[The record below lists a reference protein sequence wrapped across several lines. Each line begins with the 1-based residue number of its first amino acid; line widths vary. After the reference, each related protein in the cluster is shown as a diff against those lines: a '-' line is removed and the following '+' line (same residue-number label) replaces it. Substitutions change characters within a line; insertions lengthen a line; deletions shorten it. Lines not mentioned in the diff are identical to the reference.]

1 MATLNDITLGDIEL
15 DPLAGLT
22 LDDIEIQPAE
32 GSGFWRQ
39 AADLPVSAAGGVITG
54 LKGMTDLFGAN
65 NSASQELASYQQ
77 FYNQSL
83 SPEAQADQQEVA
95 RIMQEAQD
103 KGVWEQVKAGA
114 RAFAVAPLDT
124 AAQSLGT
131 MAPIVAT
138 GVAGRAFGLGAKGVQ
153 AVQAGAGAGMNTGIV
168 KDSIYQD
175 TKNFLLQSGKSEEE
189 ADRVALE
196 AQSYG
201 GQNVDQLL
209 LAAGLGAADALFG
222 AEKILGNA
230 ISKSGGRV
238 TGGVVAGAVK
248 TGVSEG
254 IPEAFQG
261 GQEAMAPNIALQRE
275 GYAVPTMRGVA
286 SSATM
291 EGLSGFM
298 AGAPVGAAEGMA
310 APRVEGAD
318 APTMSVGPDASTF
331 TPPPAAD
338 TVEVQETFGDV
349 TTAAAPDAEP
359 AINPDDFEVV
369 EMPGETIVT
378 EPPVAPAFQFDL
390 ADDTTTAPEVDAG
403 ADVFSGVP
411 QQQPLGPQ
419 SGIVASQETDG
430 GSTPPG
436 STATTAPAVTRPKLT
451 PEERAAK
458 LNRLKQIRDEVMALP
473 MQTVGGYADGL
484 TGLRTDQAKKYSRLM
499 MEAEGI
505 RLDIRRELNVAKIPS
520 EKERDSAIPANIVK
534 IASDELVTDRGVF
547 DTIAEAAAGTF
558 FGQDTAVDKVMSG
571 ENPDVSPS
579 RLYDSFS
586 KTRDALR
593 ERFGDTIKLYRA
605 VGKQK
610 EKATQNWHSTRTGA
624 LQYGRK
630 VVEKDVP
637 VDDVVA
643 LNVGSTGTYEEFIVG
658 KRPTA
663 AAARP
668 SPVAAPAPFVLPR
681 ELSRSA
687 PRYGMATISFS
698 SDLDRAAYVLAN
710 DAIKPSKAAPKFR
723 AAVGAAGLSVS
734 EVVAH
739 GNKVKAAI
747 KQEAGGGAAPRS
759 ELEIRLPE
767 IPFAATPDTPAQRSR
782 RRIKNMTAQSGA
794 IDLSIVEDL
803 VEYGKTIYRAGMS
816 FGKWAGQMVKE
827 FGQGIASFLKQVF
840 DRIVQAYKDSRFSDQ
855 AGAVN
860 VTGLNAARV
869 ASQQDADYLAAVER
883 GDMEAAQRMVDEAA
897 KAAGYNI
904 RAYHGSTE
912 TFDSFKLK
920 NGDIGIHVGTQGQAN
935 DRLEWLQSINK
946 GELPTRIIESY
957 VRLENPIRLEDV
969 LQWNWRTLESQL
981 REKFPNDTQWL
992 NAKPSRSTKD
1002 IREFLASK
1010 RHDGAIY
1017 KNYSEMSGAQSF
1029 RSAIDGLK
1037 NRIKAQGLQ
1046 SNRAM
1051 QAELRKAKLQF
1062 EKYGEENA
1070 QDSYIVFSPS
1080 QIKSAA
1086 PVTRDDQGNV
1096 IPLSQRFDA
1105 GNDIRGKLKTRI
1117 QAALANS
1124 QTGGIDASVLAD
1136 IVEFG
1141 GALYQNGM
1149 TLGKWSAEMVA
1160 EFGQA
1165 VAKYLK
1171 EAFDRIVQAYKDSPY
1186 SDTTGAVGDVR
1197 PKAKPRQFEQKA
1209 KKSDAI
1215 TEEAKAELGSEYVPI
1230 TLQGTADQAKE
1241 WINQNGID
1249 AAEQRI
1255 LDLAAD
1261 SLTPTPVDFGIGL
1274 ELAARLGAMGE
1285 HQRQARVVRIMSNR
1299 ATSIGQTISVLAML
1313 SRLTPEGIVFYAN
1326 QIIEQHIDSLP
1337 EERQK
1342 QIRAAQDS
1350 VVSAE
1355 TEVKATRKTVAED
1368 TIINGTQ
1375 GGEKIQ
1381 EKLKRRIKDKTQ
1393 KQRTNVGIRS
1403 VLTSKATKAEAT
1415 KQITQLLTENGISES
1430 EAGALATAIT
1440 SKFYKVMDEA
1450 RKSIAT
1456 QRKPKEPKLL
1466 KIWSRLVAKLN
1477 GEGMPDDDF
1486 VASLSLVAKLPT
1498 MTPQLGA
1505 KLKDLTRQL
1514 KEAKGDEDMQL
1525 VIAGRI
1531 FEEIHS
1537 LIPVDFWIKV
1547 RAFSYLMMLFSP
1559 KTWIRNIGGNVIQW
1573 VANAGADTAINFAG
1587 GRSSIFGNGK
1597 TGDRV
1602 KPGRLKSLLT
1612 PIWDV
1617 QRGFEWNAKQ
1627 NPQATFGQ
1635 NLAAGIDHLRLL
1647 SKLTTQNK
1655 FEVADAKEV
1664 GRRIFSSKFMNMLET
1679 SLSIALGGPDRAF
1692 WKSALES
1699 SLANREARARQMGE
1713 WTGRHTPEDIDGAF
1727 ADAAAAIYQNA
1738 NTISKTASKWRS
1750 SLNYGSTK
1758 LLSYFLPGI
1767 KPTEQ
1772 FGFGTALMA
1781 FTQVP
1786 GAIARTAINWSP
1798 LGLITNLSQAMN
1810 GILWKASNQRAGKP
1824 FNQQEFAQAFTRALG
1839 GTGIYVAGY
1848 YLYAMGVITASQE
1861 DDDDVEAMRRASG
1874 MGQYRI
1880 NVTALKRLITTMA
1893 WGSPQSQRP
1902 EDGDLILSY
1911 DWAQPLAITFAAGA
1925 ELAKMVEQND
1935 RNGIKKGLAAKAAM
1949 PAISLA
1955 AGAKSLLELPLLS
1968 GLSSFIDQIDTKRP
1982 ETIVGAIS
1990 RTVLG
1995 MPSMFVPQMS
2005 RQLNQLMDNTARE
2018 TRGVNAS
2025 SAIPVTVQRAFNQIA
2040 ANTPGVADQFPPR
2053 MDIMGVAQE
2062 RYQYGSNHWFNVL
2075 INPALTSQVKTN
2087 PALQEVERLM
2097 QTTGETS
2104 QFPRAV
2110 SRMADIN
2117 GKRIDLTNEQ
2127 ITAYQYYLG
2136 NYTMSM
2142 FNWRMASPRYARL
2155 PDTEKVRLLA
2165 QDLEDVN
2172 AATKS
2177 ALFGHDV
2184 QRLTR
2189 RQRSMRNNLVNSP
2202 LGQSMPPR

>member
-1 MATLNDITLGDIEL
+1 MATLDDITLGDIEL

-39 AADLPVSAAGGVITG
+39 AADLPVSAMGGVVTG

-65 NSASQELASYQQ
+65 NPASQELALYQQ
-77 FYNQSL
+77 IYNQSL
-83 SPEAQADQQEVA
+83 SPEGQADQQEVA

-114 RAFAVAPLDT
+114 RAFSVAPLDT

-138 GVAGRAFGLGAKGVQ
+138 GVAGRALGLGAKGVQ

-201 GQNVDQLL
+201 GQNIDQLL

-254 IPEAFQG
+254 FPEALQG

-310 APRVEGAD
+310 PRLDDRNLPPVQ
-318 APTMSVGPDASTF
+318 VGQQPAAF

-338 TVEVQETFGDV
+338 TVDVQETFGDA
-349 TTAAAPDAEP
+349 TTAAAETATEQP
-359 AINPDDFEVV
+359 AAGSTTASVPMMITRQMEADLLARGFAQEQINAMTPQQANDILAQPFEASNQ
-369 EMPGETIVT
+369 ESAPIVT
-378 EPPVAPAFQFDL
+378 EPPASEGPAIKEQFSAMGQGAVDSYYAAVLKSLNERGKVPSPERGSNVGQTWDRVRGQMSPEEFVGQLRANADDPSRIVAPAQQ
-390 ADDTTTAPEVDAG
+390 
-403 ADVFSGVP
+403 
-411 QQQPLGPQ
+411 QQQP
-419 SGIVASQETDG
+419 ASQPPARPMPVAQM
-430 GSTPPG
+430 PPG
-436 STATTAPAVTRPKLT
+436 QVAQGVVGFDTGTGQWVVSGKMGPGGEQANQTNHQQAIAQAFGAQQPVNAWAV
-451 PEERAAK
+451 ESYGM
-458 LNRLKQIRDEVMALP
+458 DLP
-473 MQTVGGYADGL
+473 QGYA
-484 TGLRTDQAKKYSRLM
+484 R
-499 MEAEGI
+499 
-505 RLDIRRELNVAKIPS
+505 
-520 EKERDSAIPANIVK
+520 
-534 IASDELVTDRGVF
+534 
-547 DTIAEAAAGTF
+547 
-558 FGQDTAVDKVMSG
+558 SG
-571 ENPDVSPS
+571 
-579 RLYDSFS
+579 RLYVYNQGS
-586 KTRDALR
+586 A
-593 ERFGDTIKLYRA
+593 
-605 VGKQK
+605 Q
-610 EKATQNWHSTRTGA
+610 EKA
-624 LQYGRK
+624 
-630 VVEKDVP
+630 
-637 VDDVVA
+637 
-643 LNVGSTGTYEEFIVG
+643 
-658 KRPTA
+658 
-663 AAARP
+663 
-668 SPVAAPAPFVLPR
+668 APFVLPR

-723 AAVGAAGLSVS
+723 AAVEAAGLSVS

-759 ELEIRLPE
+759 EVDIRLPE
-767 IPFAATPDTPAQRSR
+767 IPFAATPDAPAKRSK

-827 FGQGIASFLKQVF
+827 FGQGIASFLKQ
-840 DRIVQAYKDSRFSDQ
+840 
-855 AGAVN
+855 
-860 VTGLNAARV
+860 
-869 ASQQDADYLAAVER
+869 
-883 GDMEAAQRMVDEAA
+883 
-897 KAAGYNI
+897 
-904 RAYHGSTE
+904 
-912 TFDSFKLK
+912 
-920 NGDIGIHVGTQGQAN
+920 
-935 DRLEWLQSINK
+935 
-946 GELPTRIIESY
+946 
-957 VRLENPIRLEDV
+957 
-969 LQWNWRTLESQL
+969 
-981 REKFPNDTQWL
+981 
-992 NAKPSRSTKD
+992 
-1002 IREFLASK
+1002 
-1010 RHDGAIY
+1010 
-1017 KNYSEMSGAQSF
+1017 
-1029 RSAIDGLK
+1029 
-1037 NRIKAQGLQ
+1037 
-1046 SNRAM
+1046 
-1051 QAELRKAKLQF
+1051 
-1062 EKYGEENA
+1062 
-1070 QDSYIVFSPS
+1070 
-1080 QIKSAA
+1080 
-1086 PVTRDDQGNV
+1086 
-1096 IPLSQRFDA
+1096 
-1105 GNDIRGKLKTRI
+1105 
-1117 QAALANS
+1117 
-1124 QTGGIDASVLAD
+1124 
-1136 IVEFG
+1136 
-1141 GALYQNGM
+1141 
-1149 TLGKWSAEMVA
+1149 
-1160 EFGQA
+1160 
-1165 VAKYLK
+1165 
-1171 EAFDRIVQAYKDSPY
+1171 AFDRIVQAYKDSPY
-1186 SDTTGAVGDVR
+1186 SDTTGAVGNVQ
-1197 PKAKPRQFEQKA
+1197 PKRKPRQFEEKA

-1285 HQRQARVVRIMSNR
+1285 HQRQARVVRIMSSR

-1337 EERQK
+1337 EERQQK
-1342 QIRAAQDS
+1342 IRAAQDS

-1375 GGEKIQ
+1375 GGEKVQ

-1466 KIWSRLVAKLN
+1466 KIWSRLVARLN
-1477 GEGMPDDDF
+1477 GEGMSDDDF

-1514 KEAKGDEDMQL
+1514 NEAKGDEDMQL

-1537 LIPVDFWIKV
+1537 LVPVDFWIKV

-1861 DDDDVEAMRRASG
+1861 DDDDVEAMRRSLG

-1880 NVTALKRLITTMA
+1880 NVTALKRMLTTMA
-1893 WGSPQSQRP
+1893 WGTPQKTD
-1902 EDGDLILSY
+1902 EGDVILSY

-1935 RNGIKKGLAAKAAM
+1935 RNGIKKGLAAKVAM

-1955 AGAKSLLELPLLS
+1955 AGAKSLLDLPLLS
-1968 GLSSFIDQIDTKRP
+1968 GLSSFIDQLDTRRP
-1982 ETIVGAIS
+1982 ESVIGALA
-1990 RTVLG
+1990 RTVAG
-1995 MPSMFVPQMS
+1995 IPSMFVPQLV
-2005 RQLNQLMDNTARE
+2005 RQANQLFYDNTLRE
-2018 TRGVNAS
+2018 TRGTNQS
-2025 SAIPVTVQRAFNQIA
+2025 SAVPVTVQRAFNQIA

-2053 MDIMGVAQE
+2053 LDVMGQAQE
-2062 RYQYGSNHWFNVL
+2062 RYQYVGWHWFNVL
-2075 INPALTSQVKTN
+2075 FNPALTSRVKTN
-2087 PALQEVERLM
+2087 PVLEEAARLM
-2097 QTTGETS
+2097 DSTGETS
-2104 QFPRAV
+2104 QFPKQVKNRA
-2110 SRMADIN
+2110 SIN
-2117 GKRIDLTNEQ
+2117 GQNIDLTNEQ
-2127 ITAYQYYLG
+2127 ISAYQYYLG
-2136 NYTMSM
+2136 NYTASM
-2142 FNWRMASPRYARL
+2142 MNWRMASPRYARL
-2155 PDTEKVRLLA
+2155 PDTEKVRIFA
-2165 QDLEDVN
+2165 QDIEDVD

-2177 ALFGHDV
+2177 YLFGHDIN
-2184 QRLTR
+2184 RLTR
-2189 RQRSMRNNLVNSP
+2189 RQRSMRANLANSP

>member
-1 MATLNDITLGDIEL
+1 MAYNPADFEL
-15 DPLAGLT
+15 VETPAGSASPYN
-22 LDDIEIQPAE
+22 PADFELVEAPE

-65 NSASQELASYQQ
+65 NPVSQELAGYQE
-77 FYNQSL
+77 FYRQSL

-201 GQNVDQLL
+201 GQNIDQLL
-209 LAAGLGAADALFG
+209 IAAGLGAADALFG

-238 TGGVVAGAVK
+238 TGGVVAGALK

-254 IPEAFQG
+254 VPEAAQG
-261 GQEAMAPNIALQRE
+261 GQEAMAPNIALQRQ

-310 APRVEGAD
+310 PPMDDRN

-338 TVEVQETFGDV
+338 TVEVQETFGDA
-349 TTAAAPDAEP
+349 TTAAAPVEEAASAAEP

-390 ADDTTTAPEVDAG
+390 ADDTMTAPDVDAE

-411 QQQPLGPQ
+411 QQQARAVAPEPEVVAPVEAPSDAAPEPAAQPQ
-419 SGIVASQETDG
+419 PATAQAAPSSFTQAFRAAKKSEDKRLAVFKAVADGSIVASVIEAAESGKPLPSLEKFKDAFPYEGPALPGRVDLSKVAIKPIKPAAPDAAAKSHTAKDSSRFVLEGIYYDADAQAIVATDG
-430 GSTPPG
+430 
-436 STATTAPAVTRPKLT
+436 R
-451 PEERAAK
+451 RMF
-458 LNRLKQIRDEVMALP
+458 VMP
-473 MQTVGGYADGL
+473 QKVEGE
-484 TGLRTDQAKKYSRLM
+484 SR
-499 MEAEGI
+499 I
-505 RLDIRRELNVAKIPS
+505 
-520 EKERDSAIPANIVK
+520 
-534 IASDELVTDRGVF
+534 IASVDGRQIQGQFPNWKQVIP
-547 DTIAEAAAGTF
+547 TIDNNTILFNVDIDKARRAGTVLS
-558 FGQDTAVDKVMSG
+558 GINKTLKSIAQPAKV
-571 ENPDVSPS
+571 
-579 RLYDSFS
+579 
-586 KTRDALR
+586 
-593 ERFGDTIKLYRA
+593 
-605 VGKQK
+605 
-610 EKATQNWHSTRTGA
+610 
-624 LQYGRK
+624 K
-630 VVEKDVP
+630 V
-637 VDDVVA
+637 
-643 LNVGSTGTYEEFIVG
+643 
-658 KRPTA
+658 
-663 AAARP
+663 
-668 SPVAAPAPFVLPR
+668 
-681 ELSRSA
+681 
-687 PRYGMATISFS
+687 GMATLDPSYVKDAVEAIVASGAKKVYAAS
-698 SDLDRAAYVLAN
+698 KDDQTPVTLRGDNGAMVVIMPLRGRTNDLVVDASTVIGGVIGNEGREVRAM
-710 DAIKPSKAAPKFR
+710 F
-723 AAVGAAGLSVS
+723 
-734 EVVAH
+734 
-739 GNKVKAAI
+739 
-747 KQEAGGGAAPRS
+747 EAGNPNAP
-759 ELEIRLPE
+759 
-767 IPFAATPDTPAQRSR
+767 AKKSR
-782 RRIKNMTAQSGA
+782 ARIKNMTAQSGA

-803 VEYGKTIYRAGMS
+803 FEYGKTIYRAGMS

-840 DRIVQAYKDSRFSDQ
+840 DRIVQAYKDS
-855 AGAVN
+855 
-860 VTGLNAARV
+860 
-869 ASQQDADYLAAVER
+869 
-883 GDMEAAQRMVDEAA
+883 
-897 KAAGYNI
+897 
-904 RAYHGSTE
+904 
-912 TFDSFKLK
+912 
-920 NGDIGIHVGTQGQAN
+920 
-935 DRLEWLQSINK
+935 
-946 GELPTRIIESY
+946 
-957 VRLENPIRLEDV
+957 
-969 LQWNWRTLESQL
+969 
-981 REKFPNDTQWL
+981 
-992 NAKPSRSTKD
+992 
-1002 IREFLASK
+1002 
-1010 RHDGAIY
+1010 
-1017 KNYSEMSGAQSF
+1017 
-1029 RSAIDGLK
+1029 
-1037 NRIKAQGLQ
+1037 
-1046 SNRAM
+1046 
-1051 QAELRKAKLQF
+1051 
-1062 EKYGEENA
+1062 
-1070 QDSYIVFSPS
+1070 
-1080 QIKSAA
+1080 
-1086 PVTRDDQGNV
+1086 
-1096 IPLSQRFDA
+1096 
-1105 GNDIRGKLKTRI
+1105 
-1117 QAALANS
+1117 
-1124 QTGGIDASVLAD
+1124 
-1136 IVEFG
+1136 
-1141 GALYQNGM
+1141 
-1149 TLGKWSAEMVA
+1149 
-1160 EFGQA
+1160 
-1165 VAKYLK
+1165 
-1171 EAFDRIVQAYKDSPY
+1171 PY

-1197 PKAKPRQFEQKA
+1197 PKGKPRQFEQKA
-1209 KKSDAI
+1209 KANAAV
-1215 TEEAKAELGSEYVPI
+1215 TEEAKAELGSEYIPI
-1230 TLQGTADQAKE
+1230 TLEGTADQAKA
-1241 WINQNGID
+1241 WINENGLD

-1255 LDLAAD
+1255 LDLSSD
-1261 SLTPTPVDFGIGL
+1261 ELTPAPIDFGIGL
-1274 ELAARLGAMGE
+1274 ELTARLGAMGE
-1285 HQRQARVVRIMSNR
+1285 HQRQARVVRIMSRR
-1299 ATSIGQTISVLAML
+1299 ATSMGQTISVLAML
-1313 SRLTPEGIVFYAN
+1313 ARLTPEGIVFYAN
-1326 QIIEQHIDSLP
+1326 QVIEQYIDTLP
-1337 EERQK
+1337 QERQQ

-1466 KIWSRLVAKLN
+1466 KIWSKLVAKLN

-1486 VASLSLVAKLPT
+1486 VAGLSLVAKLPT
-1498 MTPQLGA
+1498 MTPELGA

-1514 KEAKGDEDMQL
+1514 NEAKGDQDMQL

-1537 LIPVDFWIKV
+1537 LVPVDFWVKV
-1547 RAFSYLMMLFSP
+1547 RAFSYIMMLFSP
-1559 KTWIRNIGGNVIQW
+1559 KTWIRNIGGNVIQF
-1573 VANAGADTAINFAG
+1573 VANAGKDTAINVATGRAG
-1587 GRSSIFGNGK
+1587 IFSNGK

-1602 KPGRLKSLLT
+1602 KSGRLKHLLT
-1612 PIWDV
+1612 PYYDV
-1617 QRGFEWNAKQ
+1617 RKGFEWNAKQ
-1627 NPQATFGQ
+1627 NPQAPFSQ

-1664 GRRIFSSKFMNMLET
+1664 GRRIFSSKFMGMLET

-1699 SLANREARARQMGE
+1699 SLANREARAKQMGE
-1713 WTGRHTPEDIDGAF
+1713 WTGRHTPEDIEGAI
-1727 ADAAAAIYQNA
+1727 ADAAGAIYQNA
-1738 NTISKTASKWRS
+1738 NTISKEAAKWRS
-1750 SLNYGSTK
+1750 SLNRMSTK
-1758 LLSYFLPGI
+1758 LLSYFIPGV

-1786 GAIARTAINWSP
+1786 GAIARAAISWSP
-1798 LGLITNLSQAMN
+1798 LGLIINLHQGMN

-1824 FNQQEFAQAFTRALG
+1824 LDTREFGEAFTKALG
-1839 GTGIYVAGY
+1839 GTGIYAAGY

-1861 DDDDVEAMRRASG
+1861 DDDDVEAMRRSLG

-1880 NVTALKRLITTMA
+1880 NATALKRLLLSMA
-1893 WGSPQSQRP
+1893 WGAPQKTD
-1902 EDGDLILSY
+1902 EGDVILSY

-1955 AGAKSLLELPLLS
+1955 AGAKSLLDLPLLS
-1968 GLSSFIDQIDTKRP
+1968 GLASFIDQLDLKRP
-1982 ETIVGAIS
+1982 ESVIGAVA
-1990 RTVLG
+1990 RTVAG
-1995 MPSMFVPQMS
+1995 IPSMFVPQLV
-2005 RQLNQLMDNTARE
+2005 RQANQLLYDNTQRE
-2018 TRGVNAS
+2018 TRGTNPS

-2053 MDIMGVAQE
+2053 LDVMGQAQE
-2062 RYQYGSNHWFNVL
+2062 RYQYVGWHWFNVL
-2075 INPALTSQVKTN
+2075 FNPALTSRVKAS
-2087 PALQEVERLM
+2087 PVLEEAARLM
-2097 QTTGETS
+2097 DSTGETS
-2104 QFPRAV
+2104 QFPKQVKNRA
-2110 SRMADIN
+2110 SIN
-2117 GKRIDLTNEQ
+2117 GQNIDLTNEQ
-2127 ITAYQYYLG
+2127 ISAYQYYLG
-2136 NYTMSM
+2136 NYTASM
-2142 FNWRMASPRYARL
+2142 MNWRMASPRYARL
-2155 PDTEKVRLLA
+2155 PDTEKVRIFA
-2165 QDLEDVN
+2165 QDIEDVD
-2172 AATKS
+2172 AAVKS
-2177 ALFGHDV
+2177 ALFGHDIR
-2184 QRLTR
+2184 RLTR
-2189 RQRSMRNNLVNSP
+2189 RQRVMRNNLVNSP

>member
-1 MATLNDITLGDIEL
+1 MAYNPADFEL
-15 DPLAGLT
+15 VEAPAGSASPYN
-22 LDDIEIQPAE
+22 PADFELVEAPE

-65 NSASQELASYQQ
+65 NPVSQELAGYQE
-77 FYNQSL
+77 FYRQSL

-138 GVAGRAFGLGAKGVQ
+138 GVAGRALGLGAKGVQ

-201 GQNVDQLL
+201 GQNIDQLL

-254 IPEAFQG
+254 IPEAAQG

-310 APRVEGAD
+310 APMDDRN

-338 TVEVQETFGDV
+338 TVEVQETFGDA
-349 TTAAAPDAEP
+349 TTAAAPVEEAPSTAEP

-378 EPPVAPAFQFDL
+378 EPPAAPRKIFRGVS
-390 ADDTTTAPEVDAG
+390 PEVDYS
-403 ADVFSGVP
+403 SGDQFWSESREVAENYAAQTGTEGTIDEATPDTLP
-411 QQQPLGPQ
+411 QNLY
-419 SGIVASQETDG
+419 
-430 GSTPPG
+430 
-436 STATTAPAVTRPKLT
+436 TATDKPTLKDELELKSEPFAPEFDAEAKAVL
-451 PEERAAK
+451 
-458 LNRLKQIRDEVMALP
+458 
-473 MQTVGGYADGL
+473 
-484 TGLRTDQAKKYSRLM
+484 QARGF
-499 MEAEGI
+499 EGI
-505 RLDIRRELNVAKIPS
+505 RYESGTDLGGEQATEFHVFGKSPKPTSVPPKAQKLKAKLAKLDPMFADQGFWQGFEQGGYNDQKIQQLEGMVANFSKPKQPAPKTAKGKAAQASPIADIWEQYDGTGEIDSVGALADAVESYAAETGDTTLTDAVAEYRANRMEDRSEFGDRGESGYSDAFVAKVQQAA
-520 EKERDSAIPANIVK
+520 KQPA
-534 IASDELVTDRGVF
+534 A
-547 DTIAEAAAGTF
+547 
-558 FGQDTAVDKVMSG
+558 Q
-571 ENPDVSPS
+571 P
-579 RLYDSFS
+579 
-586 KTRDALR
+586 
-593 ERFGDTIKLYRA
+593 
-605 VGKQK
+605 
-610 EKATQNWHSTRTGA
+610 
-624 LQYGRK
+624 
-630 VVEKDVP
+630 
-637 VDDVVA
+637 
-643 LNVGSTGTYEEFIVG
+643 
-658 KRPTA
+658 A
-663 AAARP
+663 AAAP
-668 SPVAAPAPFVLPR
+668 TPFVLPR
-681 ELSRSA
+681 ELSRSS

-723 AAVGAAGLSVS
+723 AAVEAAGLSVA
-734 EVVAH
+734 EVVEH
-739 GNKVKAAI
+739 GKKVKAAI

-759 ELEIRLPE
+759 EVDIRLPAQ
-767 IPFAATPDTPAQRSR
+767 PFASSQPNTPAQRSK

-803 VEYGKTIYRAGMS
+803 FEYGKTIYRAGMS
-816 FGKWAGQMVKE
+816 FGKWAGEMVKE
-827 FGQGIASFLKQVF
+827 FGQGIASFLKQ
-840 DRIVQAYKDSRFSDQ
+840 
-855 AGAVN
+855 
-860 VTGLNAARV
+860 
-869 ASQQDADYLAAVER
+869 
-883 GDMEAAQRMVDEAA
+883 
-897 KAAGYNI
+897 
-904 RAYHGSTE
+904 
-912 TFDSFKLK
+912 
-920 NGDIGIHVGTQGQAN
+920 
-935 DRLEWLQSINK
+935 
-946 GELPTRIIESY
+946 
-957 VRLENPIRLEDV
+957 
-969 LQWNWRTLESQL
+969 
-981 REKFPNDTQWL
+981 
-992 NAKPSRSTKD
+992 
-1002 IREFLASK
+1002 
-1010 RHDGAIY
+1010 
-1017 KNYSEMSGAQSF
+1017 
-1029 RSAIDGLK
+1029 
-1037 NRIKAQGLQ
+1037 
-1046 SNRAM
+1046 
-1051 QAELRKAKLQF
+1051 
-1062 EKYGEENA
+1062 
-1070 QDSYIVFSPS
+1070 
-1080 QIKSAA
+1080 
-1086 PVTRDDQGNV
+1086 
-1096 IPLSQRFDA
+1096 
-1105 GNDIRGKLKTRI
+1105 
-1117 QAALANS
+1117 
-1124 QTGGIDASVLAD
+1124 
-1136 IVEFG
+1136 
-1141 GALYQNGM
+1141 
-1149 TLGKWSAEMVA
+1149 
-1160 EFGQA
+1160 
-1165 VAKYLK
+1165 
-1171 EAFDRIVQAYKDSPY
+1171 AFDRIVQAYKDSPY

-1209 KKSDAI
+1209 KASAAV
-1215 TEEAKAELGSEYVPI
+1215 TEEAKAELGSEYIPI
-1230 TLQGTADQAKE
+1230 TLEGTADQAKA
-1241 WINQNGID
+1241 WINENGLD

-1255 LDLAAD
+1255 LDLSSD
-1261 SLTPTPVDFGIGL
+1261 ELTPAPIDFGIGL
-1274 ELAARLGAMGE
+1274 ELTARLGAMGE
-1285 HQRQARVVRIMSNR
+1285 HQRQARIVRIMSRR
-1299 ATSIGQTISVLAML
+1299 ATSMGQTISVLAML
-1313 SRLTPEGIVFYAN
+1313 ARLTPEGIVFYAN
-1326 QIIEQHIDSLP
+1326 QVIEQYIDTLP
-1337 EERQK
+1337 QERQQ

-1466 KIWSRLVAKLN
+1466 KIWSKLVAKLN

-1486 VASLSLVAKLPT
+1486 VAGLSLVAKLPT
-1498 MTPQLGA
+1498 MTPELGA
-1505 KLKDLTRQL
+1505 RLKGLTRQL
-1514 KEAKGDEDMQL
+1514 NDAKGDQDMQL
-1525 VIAGRI
+1525 VLAGRI

-1537 LIPVDFWIKV
+1537 LVPVDFWVKV
-1547 RAFSYLMMLFSP
+1547 RAFSYIMMLFSP
-1559 KTWIRNIGGNVIQW
+1559 KTWIRNIGGNVIQF
-1573 VANAGADTAINFAG
+1573 VANAGKDTAINVATGRAG
-1587 GRSSIFGNGK
+1587 IFSNGK

-1602 KPGRLKSLLT
+1602 KSGRLKHLLT
-1612 PIWDV
+1612 PYYDV
-1617 QRGFEWNAKQ
+1617 KKGFEWNAKQ
-1627 NPQATFGQ
+1627 NPQAPFSE

-1664 GRRIFSSKFMNMLET
+1664 GRRIFSSKFMGMLET

-1699 SLANREARARQMGE
+1699 SLANREARAKQMGE
-1713 WTGRHTPEDIDGAF
+1713 WTGRHTPEDIEGAI
-1727 ADAAAAIYQNA
+1727 ADAAGAIYQNA
-1738 NTISKTASKWRS
+1738 NTISKEAAKWRS
-1750 SLNYGSTK
+1750 SLNRMSTK
-1758 LLSYFLPGI
+1758 LLSYFIPGV

-1786 GAIARTAINWSP
+1786 GAIARAAISWSP
-1798 LGLITNLSQAMN
+1798 LGLIINLHQGMN

-1824 FNQQEFAQAFTRALG
+1824 LDTREFGEAFTKALG
-1839 GTGIYVAGY
+1839 GTGIYAAGY

-1861 DDDDVEAMRRASG
+1861 DDDDVEAMRRSLG

-1880 NVTALKRLITTMA
+1880 NVTALKRLLTTMA
-1893 WGSPQSQRP
+1893 WGTPQKTD
-1902 EDGDLILSY
+1902 EGDVILSY

-1955 AGAKSLLELPLLS
+1955 AGAKSLLDLPLLS
-1968 GLSSFIDQIDTKRP
+1968 GLSSFIDQLDTRRP
-1982 ETIVGAIS
+1982 ESVIGAVA
-1990 RTVLG
+1990 RTVAG
-1995 MPSMFVPQMS
+1995 IPSMFVPQLV
-2005 RQLNQLMDNTARE
+2005 RQANQLLYDNTQRE
-2018 TRGVNAS
+2018 TRGTNQS

-2053 MDIMGVAQE
+2053 LDVMGQAQE
-2062 RYQYGSNHWFNVL
+2062 RYQYVGWHWFNVL
-2075 INPALTSQVKTN
+2075 FNPALTSRVKAN
-2087 PALQEVERLM
+2087 PALEEAARLM
-2097 QTTGETS
+2097 DSTGETS
-2104 QFPRAV
+2104 QFPKQVKNRA
-2110 SRMADIN
+2110 SIN
-2117 GKRIDLTNEQ
+2117 GQNIDLTNEQ
-2127 ITAYQYYLG
+2127 VSAYQYYLG

-2142 FNWRMASPRYARL
+2142 MNWRMASPRYARL
-2155 PDTEKVRLLA
+2155 PDTEKVRIFA
-2165 QDLEDVN
+2165 QDIEDVD
-2172 AATKS
+2172 AAVKS
-2177 ALFGHDV
+2177 ALFGHDIR
-2184 QRLTR
+2184 RLTR

>member
-1 MATLNDITLGDIEL
+1 MAYNPADFEL
-15 DPLAGLT
+15 VEAPAGSAPPYN
-22 LDDIEIQPAE
+22 PADFELVAEPE

-39 AADLPVSAAGGVITG
+39 SLDIPVSALGGVVTG

-65 NSASQELASYQQ
+65 NPVSQELASYQQ

-83 SPEAQADQQEVA
+83 SPEGQADQQEVA
-95 RIMQEAQD
+95 RIMQEAED
-103 KGVWEQVKAGA
+103 KGMWEQIKAGG

-131 MAPIVAT
+131 MVPIVAT
-138 GVAGRAFGLGAKGVQ
+138 GLAGRAVGLGARGVQ

-201 GQNVDQLL
+201 GQNIDQLL

-238 TGGVVAGAVK
+238 TGGVVAGALK
-248 TGVSEG
+248 TGVSEA
-254 IPEAFQG
+254 IPEAAQG

-275 GYAVPTMRGVA
+275 GYAVPTMRGVFA
-286 SSATM
+286 QGTM
-291 EGLSGFM
+291 EGLAGFA
-298 AGAPVGAAEGMA
+298 AGAPVGAAEGL
-310 APRVEGAD
+310 APNMGDRNQ
-318 APTMSVGPDASTF
+318 PTMEVGPQPAPF
-331 TPPPAAD
+331 TPPPAAE
-338 TVEVQETFGDV
+338 TVVVEEVFGDP
-349 TTAAAPDAEP
+349 TTAAAQP
-359 AINPDDFEVV
+359 AQEQPAPASYNPDDFEVV
-369 EMPGETIVT
+369 EEPSAPIVT
-378 EPPVAPAFQFDL
+378 EPPATEVKMEMPLPKGGLPREVIRAVNEGRDPYSVADRWFRDEGVMYGGERNLRNRVDRIVSDWQAENPAQPVSP
-390 ADDTTTAPEVDAG
+390 TPEPQEQTPIGQSLREKFAAIDAQE
-403 ADVFSGVP
+403 AA
-411 QQQPLGPQ
+411 QQPAPMP
-419 SGIVASQETDG
+419 VQET
-430 GSTPPG
+430 
-436 STATTAPAVTRPKLT
+436 AKPK
-451 PEERAAK
+451 R
-458 LNRLKQIRDEVMALP
+458 
-473 MQTVGGYADGL
+473 
-484 TGLRTDQAKKYSRLM
+484 
-499 MEAEGI
+499 
-505 RLDIRRELNVAKIPS
+505 
-520 EKERDSAIPANIVK
+520 
-534 IASDELVTDRGVF
+534 
-547 DTIAEAAAGTF
+547 
-558 FGQDTAVDKVMSG
+558 
-571 ENPDVSPS
+571 
-579 RLYDSFS
+579 
-586 KTRDALR
+586 
-593 ERFGDTIKLYRA
+593 
-605 VGKQK
+605 
-610 EKATQNWHSTRTGA
+610 
-624 LQYGRK
+624 
-630 VVEKDVP
+630 
-637 VDDVVA
+637 
-643 LNVGSTGTYEEFIVG
+643 
-658 KRPTA
+658 

-668 SPVAAPAPFVLPR
+668 AAAAAPATFTLPR

-687 PRYGMATISFS
+687 PRYGMATVSFS

-723 AAVGAAGLSVS
+723 AAVEAAGLSVS
-734 EVVAH
+734 DVVEH
-739 GNKVKAAI
+739 GKKVKAAI

-759 ELEIRLPE
+759 EVDIRLPE
-767 IPFAATPDTPAQRSR
+767 IPFVSSQQDTPAKRSR

-803 VEYGKTIYRAGMS
+803 AEYGKTIYRAGMT
-816 FGKWAGQMVKE
+816 
-827 FGQGIASFLKQVF
+827 
-840 DRIVQAYKDSRFSDQ
+840 Y
-855 AGAVN
+855 
-860 VTGLNAARV
+860 
-869 ASQQDADYLAAVER
+869 
-883 GDMEAAQRMVDEAA
+883 AQ
-897 KAAGYNI
+897 
-904 RAYHGSTE
+904 
-912 TFDSFKLK
+912 
-920 NGDIGIHVGTQGQAN
+920 
-935 DRLEWLQSINK
+935 W
-946 GELPTRIIESY
+946 
-957 VRLENPIRLEDV
+957 
-969 LQWNWRTLESQL
+969 
-981 REKFPNDTQWL
+981 
-992 NAKPSRSTKD
+992 
-1002 IREFLASK
+1002 
-1010 RHDGAIY
+1010 
-1017 KNYSEMSGAQSF
+1017 
-1029 RSAIDGLK
+1029 
-1037 NRIKAQGLQ
+1037 
-1046 SNRAM
+1046 
-1051 QAELRKAKLQF
+1051 
-1062 EKYGEENA
+1062 
-1070 QDSYIVFSPS
+1070 
-1080 QIKSAA
+1080 SAA
-1086 PVTRDDQGNV
+1086 M
-1096 IPLSQRFDA
+1096 I
-1105 GNDIRGKLKTRI
+1105 K
-1117 QAALANS
+1117 
-1124 QTGGIDASVLAD
+1124 
-1136 IVEFG
+1136 
-1141 GALYQNGM
+1141 
-1149 TLGKWSAEMVA
+1149 

-1165 VAKYLK
+1165 VAEFLQQ
-1171 EAFDRIVQAYKDSPY
+1171 AFNRIVQAYKDSPY

-1197 PKAKPRQFEQKA
+1197 PKARPRQFEQKA

-1230 TLQGTADQAKE
+1230 TLEGTADQAKA
-1241 WINQNGID
+1241 WINENGLD

-1255 LDLAAD
+1255 LDLSSD
-1261 SLTPTPVDFGIGL
+1261 ELTPTPIDFGIGL
-1274 ELAARLGAMGE
+1274 ELTARLGAMGE
-1285 HQRQARVVRIMSNR
+1285 HQRQARVVRIMSRR
-1299 ATSIGQTISVLAML
+1299 ATSMGQTISVLAML
-1313 SRLTPEGIVFYAN
+1313 ARLTPEGIVFYAN
-1326 QIIEQHIDSLP
+1326 QIIEQYIDTLP
-1337 EERQK
+1337 EERQQ

-1381 EKLKRRIKDKTQ
+1381 ENLKRRIKDKTQ

-1430 EAGALATAIT
+1430 EAGALAAAIT
-1440 SKFYKVMDEA
+1440 SRFYKVMDEA

-1466 KIWSRLVAKLN
+1466 KIWSKLIARLN
-1477 GEGMPDDDF
+1477 GDGITDDDF
-1486 VASLSLVAKLPT
+1486 VAGLSLMAKLPT
-1498 MTPQLGA
+1498 MTPELGA
-1505 KLKDLTRQL
+1505 RLKDLTRQL
-1514 KEAKGDEDMQL
+1514 NEAKGDQDMQL

-1537 LIPVDFWIKV
+1537 LVPVDFWIKV

-1559 KTWIRNIGGNVIQW
+1559 KTWIRNIGGNTIQW
-1573 VANAGADTAINFAG
+1573 VANAGADTAINIAG
-1587 GRSSIFGNGK
+1587 GRGSIFSNGK

-1602 KPGRLKSLLT
+1602 KSGRLKSLLT

-1627 NPQATFGQ
+1627 NPQASFGQ

-1664 GRRIFSSKFMNMLET
+1664 GRRIFSSKFMGMLET

-1692 WKSALES
+1692 WKSALDA

-1738 NTISKTASKWRS
+1738 NTISKTAAKWRS

-1758 LLSYFLPGI
+1758 LLAYFLPGV

-1798 LGLITNLSQAMN
+1798 LGLITNLSQTMN

-1861 DDDDVEAMRRASG
+1861 DDDDVEAMRKASG
-1874 MGQYRI
+1874 LGQYRI
-1880 NVTALKRLITTMA
+1880 NATALKRLLGSMA
-1893 WGSPQSQRP
+1893 WGTPQKA

-1982 ETIVGAIS
+1982 ETIVGAVS

-1995 MPSMFVPQMS
+1995 IPSMFVPQLV
-2005 RQLNQLMDNTARE
+2005 RQANQLFFDNSMRE

-2040 ANTPGVADQFPPR
+2040 ANTPGVGDQFPPR

-2075 INPALTSQVKTN
+2075 INPALTSRVKTN

-2110 SRMADIN
+2110 SRTVDIN
-2117 GKRIDLTNEQ
+2117 GKKIDLTNEQ

-2155 PDTEKVRLLA
+2155 PDTGKVRLLA

-2184 QRLTR
+2184 NRLTR
-2189 RQRSMRNNLVNSP
+2189 RQRVMRNNLLNSP

>member
-1 MATLNDITLGDIEL
+1 MAYNPADFEL
-15 DPLAGLT
+15 VEAPAGSAPPYN
-22 LDDIEIQPAE
+22 PADFELVAEPE

-39 AADLPVSAAGGVITG
+39 ALDLPVSALGGTVTG

-65 NSASQELASYQQ
+65 NPVSQELASYQQ

-83 SPEAQADQQEVA
+83 SPEGQADQQEVA

-103 KGVWEQVKAGA
+103 KGMWEQIKAGG

-138 GVAGRAFGLGAKGVQ
+138 GLAGRAVGLGAKGVQ

-201 GQNVDQLL
+201 GQNADQLL

-230 ISKSGGRV
+230 ISKTGKEV
-238 TGGVVAGAVK
+238 TGGVIVNALK
-248 TGVSEG
+248 TGVSEA
-254 IPEAFQG
+254 IPEAAQG

-275 GYAVPTMRGVA
+275 GYGVPTMRGVFA
-286 SSATM
+286 QGTM
-291 EGLSGFM
+291 EGLAGFA

-310 APRVEGAD
+310 PNMDDRNQ
-318 APTMSVGPDASTF
+318 PTMQVGQQPAF

-338 TVEVQETFGDV
+338 TVEIQETFGDA
-349 TTAAAPDAEP
+349 TTAAAETTTEQPAVTPEPQAQAPIGQSLREKFAAIDAQEQAAP
-359 AINPDDFEVV
+359 ASYNPDDFEVV
-369 EMPGETIVT
+369 QEPSETIVT
-378 EPPVAPAFQFDL
+378 EPAAASVSPESTQPDTAVESEPAPTIDAPFLEGLASKYGAPVSP
-390 ADDTTTAPEVDAG
+390 
-403 ADVFSGVP
+403 
-411 QQQPLGPQ
+411 
-419 SGIVASQETDG
+419 
-430 GSTPPG
+430 STPAQEPYETMARA
-436 STATTAPAVTRPKLT
+436 SNML
-451 PEERAAK
+451 ERAADRSK
-458 LNRLKQIRDEVMALP
+458 DADE
-473 MQTVGGYADGL
+473 
-484 TGLRTDQAKKYSRLM
+484 LRQVLDAAARMPFESRIAWAVANNPNSSAETFAQAKK
-499 MEAEGI
+499 
-505 RLDIRRELNVAKIPS
+505 N
-520 EKERDSAIPANIVK
+520 PAMVSMASDDA
-534 IASDELVTDRGVF
+534 IASLDDR
-547 DTIAEAAAGTF
+547 
-558 FGQDTAVDKVMSG
+558 
-571 ENPDVSPS
+571 
-579 RLYDSFS
+579 
-586 KTRDALR
+586 
-593 ERFGDTIKLYRA
+593 RA
-605 VGKQK
+605 
-610 EKATQNWHSTRTGA
+610 T
-624 LQYGRK
+624 LQQQLAQQ
-630 VVEKDVP
+630 P
-637 VDDVVA
+637 
-643 LNVGSTGTYEEFIVG
+643 
-658 KRPTA
+658 
-663 AAARP
+663 
-668 SPVAAPAPFVLPR
+668 APAPVQ
-681 ELSRSA
+681 EAA
-687 PRYGMATISFS
+687 PKRRYIAMAKFIERAGD
-698 SDLDRAAYVLAN
+698 DLDEVLAN
-710 DAIKPSKAAPKFR
+710 AYTQMDYSEDRTALVGFSDTRNQQYGSRIPVKQFFDWLHSDEPMEGMVFAKEYKPATEGETADHTRESY
-723 AAVGAAGLSVS
+723 
-734 EVVAH
+734 
-739 GNKVKAAI
+739 
-747 KQEAGGGAAPRS
+747 QELINR
-759 ELEIRLPE
+759 LREISSP
-767 IPFAATPDTPAQRSR
+767 TPTDTPAKRSR

-816 FGKWAGQMVKE
+816 FGKWAGEMVKE
-827 FGQGIASFLKQVF
+827 FGQGIASFLKQ
-840 DRIVQAYKDSRFSDQ
+840 
-855 AGAVN
+855 
-860 VTGLNAARV
+860 
-869 ASQQDADYLAAVER
+869 
-883 GDMEAAQRMVDEAA
+883 
-897 KAAGYNI
+897 
-904 RAYHGSTE
+904 
-912 TFDSFKLK
+912 
-920 NGDIGIHVGTQGQAN
+920 
-935 DRLEWLQSINK
+935 
-946 GELPTRIIESY
+946 
-957 VRLENPIRLEDV
+957 
-969 LQWNWRTLESQL
+969 
-981 REKFPNDTQWL
+981 
-992 NAKPSRSTKD
+992 
-1002 IREFLASK
+1002 
-1010 RHDGAIY
+1010 
-1017 KNYSEMSGAQSF
+1017 
-1029 RSAIDGLK
+1029 
-1037 NRIKAQGLQ
+1037 
-1046 SNRAM
+1046 
-1051 QAELRKAKLQF
+1051 
-1062 EKYGEENA
+1062 
-1070 QDSYIVFSPS
+1070 
-1080 QIKSAA
+1080 
-1086 PVTRDDQGNV
+1086 
-1096 IPLSQRFDA
+1096 
-1105 GNDIRGKLKTRI
+1105 
-1117 QAALANS
+1117 
-1124 QTGGIDASVLAD
+1124 
-1136 IVEFG
+1136 
-1141 GALYQNGM
+1141 
-1149 TLGKWSAEMVA
+1149 
-1160 EFGQA
+1160 
-1165 VAKYLK
+1165 
-1171 EAFDRIVQAYKDSPY
+1171 AFDRIVQAYKDSPY
-1186 SDTTGAVGDVR
+1186 SDTTGAVGNVQ
-1197 PKAKPRQFEQKA
+1197 PKRKPRQFEEKA

-1230 TLQGTADQAKE
+1230 TLEGTADQAKA
-1241 WINQNGID
+1241 WINENGLD
-1249 AAEQRI
+1249 AGEQRI
-1255 LDLAAD
+1255 LDLSTD
-1261 SLTPTPVDFGIGL
+1261 ELTPTPVDFAIGL
-1274 ELAARLGAMGE
+1274 EMAARLGAMGE
-1285 HQRQARVVRIMSNR
+1285 HQRQARIVRIMSRR
-1299 ATSIGQTISVLAML
+1299 ATSIGQTISVLAMMA
-1313 SRLTPEGIVFYAN
+1313 RLTPEGIVFYAN

-1393 KQRTNVGIRS
+1393 KQRANVGIRS

-1415 KQITQLLTENGISES
+1415 KQITQLLTESGISES

-1440 SKFYKVMDEA
+1440 SRFYKVMDEA

-1456 QRKPKEPKLL
+1456 QRKPKEPKLI
-1466 KIWSRLVAKLN
+1466 KIWSKLVARLN
-1477 GEGMPDDDF
+1477 GDGITDEDF
-1486 VASLSLVAKLPT
+1486 VAGLSLMAKLPT
-1498 MTPQLGA
+1498 MTPELGA

-1514 KEAKGDEDMQL
+1514 KEAKGDQDMQL

-1537 LIPVDFWIKV
+1537 LVPVDFWIKV

-1559 KTWIRNIGGNVIQW
+1559 KTWIRNIGGNVIQF
-1573 VANAGADTAINFAG
+1573 VANAGADTAMNIAG
-1587 GRSSIFGNGK
+1587 GRGSIFSAGK

-1602 KPGRLKSLLT
+1602 KSVRLKSLLT
-1612 PIWDV
+1612 PYWDV
-1617 QRGFEWNAKQ
+1617 KRGMEWNARQ

-1664 GRRIFSSKFMNMLET
+1664 GRRIFSSKFMGMLET

-1692 WKSALES
+1692 WKSALDA

-1738 NTISKTASKWRS
+1738 NTISKTAAKWRS

-1758 LLSYFLPGI
+1758 LLAYFLPGV

-1861 DDDDVEAMRRASG
+1861 DDDDVEAMRKASG
-1874 MGQYRI
+1874 LGQYRI
-1880 NVTALKRLITTMA
+1880 NVTALKRLLGSMA
-1893 WGSPQSQRP
+1893 WSTPQKP

-1982 ETIVGAIS
+1982 ETIVGAVS

-1995 MPSMFVPQMS
+1995 IPSMFVPQLV
-2005 RQLNQLMDNTARE
+2005 RQANQLLFDNNMRE
-2018 TRGVNAS
+2018 TRGVNAT

-2040 ANTPGVADQFPPR
+2040 ANTPGVGDQFPPR
-2053 MDIMGVAQE
+2053 MDIMGIAQE
-2062 RYQYGSNHWFNVL
+2062 RYQYASNHWFNVL
-2075 INPALTSQVKTN
+2075 VNPALTSRVKTN

-2110 SRMADIN
+2110 SRTADIN
-2117 GKRIDLTNEQ
+2117 GKKIDLTNEQ
-2127 ITAYQYYLG
+2127 ISAYQYYLG

-2155 PDTEKVRLLA
+2155 PDTEKVKLLS

-2189 RQRSMRNNLVNSP
+2189 RQRVMRNNLVNSP
-2202 LGQSMPPR
+2202 LWQSMPPR

>member
-1 MATLNDITLGDIEL
+1 MATLDDITLGDIEL

-65 NSASQELASYQQ
+65 NPVSQELASYQE
-77 FYNQSL
+77 FYRQSL

-138 GVAGRAFGLGAKGVQ
+138 GVAGRALGLGAKGVQ

-201 GQNVDQLL
+201 GQNIDQLL

-254 IPEAFQG
+254 IPEALQG

-310 APRVEGAD
+310 AQPMDDRNLPPIQVQQ
-318 APTMSVGPDASTF
+318 F

-338 TVEVQETFGDV
+338 AVDVQETFGDA
-349 TTAAAPDAEP
+349 TTAAAPVEEAAPAAEP

-378 EPPVAPAFQFDL
+378 EPPVATPKIFRGVSPDVDYSSGDQFWSESREVAENYAAQTGTEGTIDEATPDTLPQNLYTATDKPTLKDELELKSEPFAPEFDAEAKTVLQARGFEGIRYESGTDLGGEQAAEFHVFGKAQPAAQPAPAAIDNVFTRDEIVVGKPSISRRKRPNGT
-390 ADDTTTAPEVDAG
+390 DGESRVVVESPSVTAPEKWNRLSDTDKLRATVEARIDFTTGKSPERKASVWSVRG
-403 ADVFSGVP
+403 KGNAVVARGLTFSNAVEAAKDYVMEAN
-411 QQQPLGPQ
+411 GPQ
-419 SGIVASQETDG
+419 AQ
-430 GSTPPG
+430 
-436 STATTAPAVTRPKLT
+436 
-451 PEERAAK
+451 
-458 LNRLKQIRDEVMALP
+458 
-473 MQTVGGYADGL
+473 
-484 TGLRTDQAKKYSRLM
+484 
-499 MEAEGI
+499 
-505 RLDIRRELNVAKIPS
+505 
-520 EKERDSAIPANIVK
+520 
-534 IASDELVTDRGVF
+534 
-547 DTIAEAAAGTF
+547 
-558 FGQDTAVDKVMSG
+558 
-571 ENPDVSPS
+571 SP
-579 RLYDSFS
+579 
-586 KTRDALR
+586 
-593 ERFGDTIKLYRA
+593 
-605 VGKQK
+605 
-610 EKATQNWHSTRTGA
+610 
-624 LQYGRK
+624 
-630 VVEKDVP
+630 
-637 VDDVVA
+637 
-643 LNVGSTGTYEEFIVG
+643 
-658 KRPTA
+658 
-663 AAARP
+663 
-668 SPVAAPAPFVLPR
+668 
-681 ELSRSA
+681 
-687 PRYGMATISFS
+687 
-698 SDLDRAAYVLAN
+698 
-710 DAIKPSKAAPKFR
+710 
-723 AAVGAAGLSVS
+723 
-734 EVVAH
+734 
-739 GNKVKAAI
+739 
-747 KQEAGGGAAPRS
+747 
-759 ELEIRLPE
+759 
-767 IPFAATPDTPAQRSR
+767 AATPDTPAKRSR

-803 VEYGKTIYRAGMS
+803 FEYGKTIYRAGMS

-827 FGQGIASFLKQVF
+827 FGEGIASFLKQV
-840 DRIVQAYKDSRFSDQ
+840 
-855 AGAVN
+855 
-860 VTGLNAARV
+860 
-869 ASQQDADYLAAVER
+869 
-883 GDMEAAQRMVDEAA
+883 
-897 KAAGYNI
+897 
-904 RAYHGSTE
+904 
-912 TFDSFKLK
+912 
-920 NGDIGIHVGTQGQAN
+920 
-935 DRLEWLQSINK
+935 
-946 GELPTRIIESY
+946 
-957 VRLENPIRLEDV
+957 
-969 LQWNWRTLESQL
+969 
-981 REKFPNDTQWL
+981 
-992 NAKPSRSTKD
+992 
-1002 IREFLASK
+1002 
-1010 RHDGAIY
+1010 
-1017 KNYSEMSGAQSF
+1017 
-1029 RSAIDGLK
+1029 
-1037 NRIKAQGLQ
+1037 
-1046 SNRAM
+1046 
-1051 QAELRKAKLQF
+1051 
-1062 EKYGEENA
+1062 
-1070 QDSYIVFSPS
+1070 
-1080 QIKSAA
+1080 
-1086 PVTRDDQGNV
+1086 
-1096 IPLSQRFDA
+1096 
-1105 GNDIRGKLKTRI
+1105 
-1117 QAALANS
+1117 
-1124 QTGGIDASVLAD
+1124 
-1136 IVEFG
+1136 
-1141 GALYQNGM
+1141 
-1149 TLGKWSAEMVA
+1149 
-1160 EFGQA
+1160 
-1165 VAKYLK
+1165 
-1171 EAFDRIVQAYKDSPY
+1171 FDRIVQAYKDSPY
-1186 SDTTGAVGDVR
+1186 SDTTGAVGNVR
-1197 PKAKPRQFEQKA
+1197 PKAKPRQFEEKA

-1230 TLQGTADQAKE
+1230 TLEGTADQAKE

-1313 SRLTPEGIVFYAN
+1313 ARLTPEGIVFYAN
-1326 QIIEQHIDSLP
+1326 QVIEQYIDTLP
-1337 EERQK
+1337 EERQG

-1456 QRKPKEPKLL
+1456 QRKPKEQKL
-1466 KIWSRLVAKLN
+1466 IRSWSKLVEKLN

-1486 VASLSLVAKLPT
+1486 IAQLSLIAKLPT
-1498 MTPQLGA
+1498 MTPELGA
-1505 KLKDLTRQL
+1505 RLKGLTTQL
-1514 KEAKGDEDMQL
+1514 KEAKGDQDMQL

-1537 LIPVDFWIKV
+1537 LVPVDFWVKV
-1547 RAFSYLMMLFSP
+1547 RAFSYIMMLFSP
-1559 KTWIRNIGGNVIQW
+1559 KTWIRNIGGNVIQF
-1573 VANAGADTAINFAG
+1573 VANAGKDTAINVATGRAG
-1587 GRSSIFGNGK
+1587 IFSNGK

-1602 KPGRLKSLLT
+1602 KSGRLKHLLT
-1612 PIWDV
+1612 PYYDV
-1617 QRGFEWNAKQ
+1617 KKGFEWNAKQ
-1627 NPQATFGQ
+1627 NPQAPFSE

-1664 GRRIFSSKFMNMLET
+1664 GRRIFSSKFMGMLET

-1699 SLANREARARQMGE
+1699 SLANREARAKQMGE
-1713 WTGRHTPEDIDGAF
+1713 WTGRHTPEDIEGAI
-1727 ADAAAAIYQNA
+1727 ADAAGAIYQNA
-1738 NTISKTASKWRS
+1738 NTISREAAKWRS
-1750 SLNYGSTK
+1750 SLNRMSTK
-1758 LLSYFLPGI
+1758 LLSYFIPGV

-1786 GAIARTAINWSP
+1786 GAIARAAISWSP
-1798 LGLITNLSQAMN
+1798 LGLIINLHQGMN

-1824 FNQQEFAQAFTRALG
+1824 LDTREFGEAFTKALG
-1839 GTGIYVAGY
+1839 GTGIYAAGY

-1861 DDDDVEAMRRASG
+1861 DDDDVEAMRRSLG

-1880 NVTALKRLITTMA
+1880 NVTALKRLLTTMA
-1893 WGSPQSQRP
+1893 WGTPQKTD
-1902 EDGDLILSY
+1902 EGDVILSY

-1955 AGAKSLLELPLLS
+1955 AGAKSLLDLPLLS
-1968 GLSSFIDQIDTKRP
+1968 GLSSFIDQLDTRRP
-1982 ETIVGAIS
+1982 ESVIGAVA
-1990 RTVLG
+1990 RTVAG
-1995 MPSMFVPQMS
+1995 IPSMFVPQLV
-2005 RQLNQLMDNTARE
+2005 RQANQLLYDNTLRE
-2018 TRGVNAS
+2018 TRGTNQS
-2025 SAIPVTVQRAFNQIA
+2025 SAVPVTVQRAFNQIA

-2053 MDIMGVAQE
+2053 LDVMGQAQE
-2062 RYQYGSNHWFNVL
+2062 RYQYVGWHWFNVL
-2075 INPALTSQVKTN
+2075 FNPALTSRVKAN
-2087 PALQEVERLM
+2087 PVLEEAARLM
-2097 QTTGETS
+2097 DSTGETS
-2104 QFPRAV
+2104 QFPKQVKNRA
-2110 SRMADIN
+2110 SIN
-2117 GKRIDLTNEQ
+2117 GQNIDLTNEQ
-2127 ITAYQYYLG
+2127 ISAYQYYLG
-2136 NYTMSM
+2136 NYTASM
-2142 FNWRMASPRYARL
+2142 MNWRMASPRYARL
-2155 PDTEKVRLLA
+2155 PDTEKVRIFA
-2165 QDLEDVN
+2165 QDIEDVD
-2172 AATKS
+2172 AAVKS
-2177 ALFGHDV
+2177 ALFGHDIR
-2184 QRLTR
+2184 RLTR